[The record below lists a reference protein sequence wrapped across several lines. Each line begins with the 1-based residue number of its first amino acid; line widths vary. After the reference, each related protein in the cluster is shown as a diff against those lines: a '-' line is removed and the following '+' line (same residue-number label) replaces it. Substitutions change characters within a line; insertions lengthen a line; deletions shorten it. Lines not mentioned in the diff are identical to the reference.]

1 MPENLSLW
9 YDDVYAAIR
18 GFVSFAGGSKRVGPK
33 IFPQKGDKAGAW
45 LDDCLNPDRPAK
57 LGPEEF
63 LLIGKLA
70 TESGFHGLMEYL
82 GRELGYEIKPLSPQ
96 ESKKRAK
103 RVRRLALLDELK
115 RLEDEE

>member
-9 YDDVYAAIR
+9 YDDIYAAIR

-33 IFPQKGDKAGAW
+33 VFPHKGDKAAAW

-57 LGPEEF
+57 LGPEE
-63 LLIGKLA
+63 LILICRLA
-70 TESGFHGLMEYL
+70 AEAGFHGLMEFL
-82 GRELGYEIKPLSPQ
+82 ARDLGYEIKPLTAQ

-103 RVRRLALLDELK
+103 KARRLILLDELK

>member
-9 YDDVYAAIR
+9 YDDIYAAIR

-33 IFPQKGDKAGAW
+33 VFPHKGDKAGAW

-57 LGPEEF
+57 LGPEE
-63 LLIGKLA
+63 LVLICKLA
-70 TESGFHGLMEYL
+70 AEVGFHGLMEYL
-82 GRELGYEIKPLSPQ
+82 ARDLGYEIKPLSPQ

-103 RVRRLALLDELK
+103 RVRRIALLDELK

>member
-18 GFVSFAGGSKRVGPK
+18 GFVSVAGGSKRVGAK
-33 IFPQKGDKAGAW
+33 VFPHKGDKAGAW

-63 LLIGKLA
+63 VLIGKLA
-70 TESGFHGLMEYL
+70 REVGFNGIMEYM
-82 GRELGYEIKPLSPQ
+82 GRELGYEVTPIAAEDVQ
-96 ESKKRAK
+96 KRAN
-103 RVRRLALLDELK
+103 RARRLALLEELK
-115 RLEDEE
+115 RLEDG

>member
-18 GFVSFAGGSKRVGPK
+18 GFVSFAGGTKRIGPK
-33 IFPQKGDKAGAW
+33 VFPQKGDKAGAW

-70 TESGFHGLMEYL
+70 SECGFQGIMEYL
-82 GRELGYEIKPLSPQ
+82 AREWCFEVKPLTPV
-96 ESKKRAK
+96 EAKKKAR
-103 RVRRLALLDELK
+103 RSRRLALLKELEL
-115 RLEDEE
+115 LEDE